1 MTATILLIIS
11 NLSMQIHFTMFIINS
26 ILDHERHAIRYICS
40 SISYPMP
47 SRSKNK
53 SVRFVRLQM
62 IKIQIEWNREVSI
75 VGYIEK
81 KKITKKIKLC
91 KR

>member
-1 MTATILLIIS
+1 MLYKTYSGTIKRTS
-11 NLSMQIHFTMFIINS
+11 NS
-26 ILDHERHAIRYICS
+26 IFDRERHARRFRSS

-62 IKIQIEWNREVSI
+62 IKIQVRME
-75 VGYIEK
+75 
-81 KKITKKIKLC
+81 
-91 KR
+91 